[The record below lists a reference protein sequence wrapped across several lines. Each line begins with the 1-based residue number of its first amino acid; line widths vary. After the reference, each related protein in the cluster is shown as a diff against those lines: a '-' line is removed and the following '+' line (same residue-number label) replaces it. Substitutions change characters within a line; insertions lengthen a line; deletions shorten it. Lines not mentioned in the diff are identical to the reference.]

1 MRAKLSVVVAGIG
14 LLVVVAAPVWA
25 HHSFWVEFDVNT
37 PVRLQGTVTKMKWVN
52 PHAWLY
58 IDVTTPDGTVEQW
71 MIEGGVPNVL
81 FRRGFT
87 TKSLLPRMVITVE
100 GYRARNESLRAN
112 GGDITF
118 PDGQTLF
125 LSFSG
130 PTATFLNAQA
140 AR

>member
-14 LLVVVAAPVWA
+14 LLMVAALPVRA
-25 HHSFWVEFDVNT
+25 HHSFWVEFDVNK
-37 PVRLQGTVTKMKWVN
+37 PVRLHGTVTKMKWIN

-58 IDVTTPDGTVEQW
+58 IDVTTPDGTVEEW

-87 TKSLLPRMVITVE
+87 TKSLLPGKVVTVE
-100 GYRARNESLRAN
+100 GHRARNESRRAN

-118 PDGQTLF
+118 PDGQRLF
-125 LSFSG
+125 FSFSG
-130 PTATFLNAQA
+130 PTETLRKAQR

>member
-1 MRAKLSVVVAGIG
+1 MRAKLSVVVAGLG
-14 LLVVVAAPVWA
+14 LLVVAAGPVWG
-25 HHSFWVEFDVNT
+25 HHSFWVEFDVNQ
-37 PVRLQGTVTKMKWVN
+37 PVRLQGTVTKMKWIN

-58 IDVTTPDGTVEQW
+58 IDVTTPDGTVEEW

-87 TKSLLPRMVITVE
+87 MRSLLPGDVVTVE
-100 GYRARNESLRAN
+100 GHRARKESLRAN

-125 LSFSG
+125 FSFSG
-130 PTATFLNAQA
+130 PTETYRKALRAK
-140 AR
+140 